1 MAGGRF
7 SKYFAYSVIFGGKTM
22 FSHNSQFWDKRYG
35 EAGYAYGTQAN
46 QFLIEQQDR
55 FEPGMKTLVVGDG
68 EGRNGVW
75 LASQGLNVLSIDIS
89 LVGLQKAEALAT
101 QHQVTIQTECA
112 DLTSWQWPKATYDL
126 VVAIYLHFDPKVRQ
140 RMHRSMLEALK
151 PDGLLILE
159 AFNPKQL
166 EYQTKYDS
174 GGPKTPKMLYAPEML
189 QQDFEGGKIL
199 ELTEAVTELKEG
211 QYHRGK
217 ASVIRLI
224 LQQQ

>member
-1 MAGGRF
+1 
-7 SKYFAYSVIFGGKTM
+7 M
-22 FSHNSQFWDKRYG
+22 FTSHNSQFWDKRYG
-35 EAGYAYGTQAN
+35 ESGYAYGTEAN
-46 QFLIEQQDR
+46 QFLIKQQHR
-55 FEPGMKTLVVGDG
+55 FKPRMKTLVVGDG

-75 LASQGLNVLSIDIS
+75 LASQGLDVLSIDIS
-89 LVGLQKAEALAT
+89 LVGLKKAEALAT
-101 QHQVTIQTECA
+101 QHQVKIQTECA

-126 VVAIYLHFDPKVRQ
+126 VVAIYLHFDPEVRQ

-151 PDGLLILE
+151 PAGLLILE

-166 EYQTKYDS
+166 EYQAKYNS
-174 GGPKTPKMLYAPEML
+174 GGPKITEMLYEPEML

-199 ELTEAVTELKEG
+199 ELTETITELREG
-211 QYHRGK
+211 EYHQGK